1 VWQGTTERTTIMM
14 KAVIFDYGSVLTRT
28 LDPQPRA
35 AWEEQL
41 GLEPGKLQQIVHND
55 TSWIEVQCGRL
66 SVEAYWLDVGQQ
78 LGLKP
83 QETARMRS
91 DFYRGDKRND
101 ELVAYID
108 QVRAAGLQTAV
119 LSNFSKELRDF
130 LVHYT
135 LLDHFDQ
142 IAISAE
148 IGVMKPSAKAYQAI
162 LAMLDLPAAACVF
175 VDDQPGNIDVAEALG
190 MQGVVFRDTPSCI
203 AGLTRLLSTP

>member
-1 VWQGTTERTTIMM
+1 MWQGTTERTTIMM

>member
-1 VWQGTTERTTIMM
+1 MM

>member
-1 VWQGTTERTTIMM
+1 MM
-14 KAVIFDYGSVLTRT
+14 RAVIFDYGSVLTRT

-35 AWEEQL
+35 AWEKKL
-41 GLEPGKLQQIVHND
+41 GLKPGKLPQMVHND

-66 SVEAYWLDVGQQ
+66 SVEAYWRDVGQQ

-91 DFYRGDKRND
+91 DFYRGDQRND

-108 QVRAAGLQTAV
+108 QVRAAGLQTAI
-119 LSNFSKELRDF
+119 LSNFSEELRCF
-130 LVHYT
+130 LEHHT
-135 LLDHFDQ
+135 LLDHFDR

-148 IGVMKPSAKAYQAI
+148 IGVMKPSAKAYQAV

-175 VDDQPGNIDVAEALG
+175 VDDQPGNIDAAEALG
-190 MQGVVFRDTPSCI
+190 MQGIVFRDNPSCI
-203 AGLTRLLSTP
+203 AELTRWLATS